1 MSKTKFI
8 LKEDEENKEVEEF
21 TEDTPVEEIPE
32 EGILSLFSI
41 NDIIINLQPI
51 A

>member
-21 TEDTPVEEIPE
+21 TEDTPVEATSA
-32 EGILSLFSI
+32 GGDYTYTLTNI
-41 NDIIINLQPI
+41 N
-51 A
+51 